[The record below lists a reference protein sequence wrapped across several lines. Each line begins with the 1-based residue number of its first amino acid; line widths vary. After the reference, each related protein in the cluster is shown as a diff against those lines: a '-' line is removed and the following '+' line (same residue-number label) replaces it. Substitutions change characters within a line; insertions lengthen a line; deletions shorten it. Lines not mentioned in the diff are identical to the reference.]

1 MQFESGHGIFHLMR
15 KLIQEHTANW
25 QSEVSGLTK
34 PQYSVMLAVSLN
46 PGVEQGELMEASV
59 STKAT
64 LAEIVGRLEKRGLI
78 YRQTGEKDK
87 RRRFVYLTQD
97 GLKLL
102 EQEKAKANYVDNIF
116 LSRLSK
122 QEQSEFIRLL
132 NVIVTKP

>member
-1 MQFESGHGIFHLMR
+1 MQSESSHVAFHLMR

-46 PGVEQGELMEASV
+46 PGIEQGELMEASV

-78 YRQTGEKDK
+78 YRQTGQKDK
-87 RRRFVYLTQD
+87 RRRFVYLTQG
-97 GLKLL
+97 GLELL
-102 EQEKAKANYVDNIF
+102 EEERAKANYVDNIF

-122 QEQSEFIRLL
+122 EEQADFIRLL
-132 NVIVTKP
+132 KVIVTKP